1 MQIELT
7 EQQQQILG
15 ALDGELLRVVNPRTN
30 ETFVLM
36 PANEY
41 ERLKSILDGRFNPQ
55 EAYPLVDR
63 IMAEDDA
70 NDPYLQ
76 TYQNMERENPA

>member
-7 EQQQQILG
+7 EQQRQILESNG
-15 ALDGELLRVVNPRTN
+15 GEPMRVVNPRTKQA
-30 ETFVLM
+30 FILV
-36 PANEY
+36 PAEDY

-70 NDPYLQ
+70 NDPYLD
-76 TYQNMERENPA
+76 TYQDIQ